1 MFKDHLYEDIGLHE
15 NRMADMI
22 RQALIKKGI
31 PLYEPSATNQIFV
44 DLPQNALEA
53 IEKEFMV
60 THMGAI
66 PGGERVRIVTSWAT
80 SQEAVLSFVS
90 LIENLNGR

>member
-1 MFKDHLYEDIGLHE
+1 
-15 NRMADMI
+15 
-22 RQALIKKGI
+22 
-31 PLYEPSATNQIFV
+31 
-44 DLPQNALEA
+44 
-53 IEKEFMV
+53 MV

-90 LIENLNGR
+90 LIENL